1 VFVIY
6 VSKLAFF
13 HDIPYAPW
21 CWNIYQH
28 LPHKWPSHVG
38 KYTIHGA
45 YGYYLSHR
53 WFHTF
58 PIGQFVTDKLAI
70 RVCWFFTW

>member
-45 YGYYLSHR
+45 YGLKQPRQR
-53 WFHTF
+53 WLAERK
-58 PIGQFVTDKLAI
+58 TDGLC
-70 RVCWFFTW
+70 V